1 MPETMTIPLPVPDDR
16 PADALEVRMQV
27 GDLPVT
33 VIGWIDDS
41 AALPGLLRSVA
52 DETERI
58 MRDRPEATGGGET
71 EA

>member
-1 MPETMTIPLPVPDDR
+1 
-16 PADALEVRMQV
+16 MQV